1 MQVDGEIASG
11 SPPFA
16 VAVCDVNGLKH
27 VNDTLGHKAGD
38 AYIRAASAMICE
50 IFKHSPVYRIGG
62 DEFAVYLTGRDYERR
77 AELMQQ
83 LHDRS
88 AANIAG
94 GEVVVAG
101 GLSDFRPGEDRDI
114 HTVFARADGR
124 MYEEKAALKAL
135 GARTR

>member
-1 MQVDGEIASG
+1 
-11 SPPFA
+11 
-16 VAVCDVNGLKH
+16 
-27 VNDTLGHKAGD
+27 
-38 AYIRAASAMICE
+38 
-50 IFKHSPVYRIGG
+50 
-62 DEFAVYLTGRDYERR
+62 
-77 AELMQQ
+77 MQQ